1 MIAGSTDFIGLNFYT
16 SNIGNILSS
25 IYLIY
30 IYSEV
35 SARHYKLVPVQT
47 LDPQTSDGTNIRLT
61 NVGQYKRWTSTNI
74 GPLQTSD
81 WYKRRTGTFIRKN
94 VGLRRKKYI

>member
-30 IYSEV
+30 IYSEI
-35 SARHYKLVPVQT
+35 SARHF
-47 LDPQTSDGTNIRLT
+47 LT
-61 NVGQYKRWTSTNI
+61 NLFFGKFVHFSVQKQKTKICW
-74 GPLQTSD
+74 Q
-81 WYKRRTGTFIRKN
+81 IR
-94 VGLRRKKYI
+94 